1 MTSNLSLTY
10 QHLWADGSPV
20 ALPVGK
26 VVCVGR
32 NYAAH
37 ARELGNVL
45 TETPMLFLKP
55 ATALV
60 PLLAGFA
67 IPSGRG
73 ECHHETEITVLIGA
87 ALSGEVT
94 AVQAQAAIA
103 GIGLGLDLTLR
114 DVQNTLKQNGHP
126 WEVAKAFDGAA
137 PMGPFSAPEQFPD
150 LTNIRFLLS
159 VNDQPRQ
166 AGYSADMITG
176 IVPLLQF
183 IATIFTLLPGDLV
196 MTGTPEGVAAL
207 HRGDAL
213 TLALGKQQVLTSS
226 VR

>member
-1 MTSNLSLTY
+1 MSY
-10 QHLWADGSPV
+10 QHQWADGSAI

-37 ARELGNVL
+37 ARELGNAVP
-45 TETPMLFLKP
+45 ETPMLFLKP

-60 PLLAGFA
+60 PLAPDFA
-67 IPSGRG
+67 IPAGRG
-73 ECHHETEITVLIGA
+73 ECHHETEITVLIGST
-87 ALSGEVT
+87 LSGDVSAAE
-94 AVQAQAAIA
+94 AQAAIA
-103 GIGLGLDLTLR
+103 GIGIGLDLTLR
-114 DVQNTLKQNGHP
+114 DLQNVLKQKGHP

-137 PMGPFSAPEQFPD
+137 PMGPFLPPTGFAD
-150 LTNIRFLLS
+150 LTAINIGLT
-159 VNDQPRQ
+159 VNGEQRQ
-166 AGYSADMITG
+166 AGSSADMITG

-183 IATIFTLLPGDLV
+183 IATIFTLQPGDIV

-207 HRGDAL
+207 QSGDRL
-213 TLALGKQQVLTSS
+213 MPTLSGHFWQTR